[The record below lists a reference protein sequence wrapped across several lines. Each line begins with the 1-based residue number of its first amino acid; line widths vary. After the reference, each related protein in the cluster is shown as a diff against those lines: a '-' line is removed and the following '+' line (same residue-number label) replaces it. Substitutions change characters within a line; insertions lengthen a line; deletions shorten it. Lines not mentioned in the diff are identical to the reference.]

1 MRKGVLLLVIVV
13 IIVIFAIWFLFIRGP
28 HPGQVKDEAQAA
40 GRMESSM
47 PGAAD
52 DYFHDMDYGISNH
65 PDQVQAKL
73 SPFIPN
79 IAAEDAVQRFVIG
92 RNNWI
97 VWSGGNDRFWNKL
110 NRVSFG
116 TIDLLKTVSSYPK
129 QPRNYPY
136 GRYNRWEYLGLVNEP
151 CFEQAKGPRSDR
163 FGLWL
168 DTRKPGCGDDPFE
181 DEKRYPGVK
190 FGARGKT
197 VPVGSYYGYA
207 SGVVGL
213 RLFPNPDF
221 DEKAAKRWD
230 PVRYYTDPT
239 YYNDAKLVRPLRVGM
254 SCGFCH
260 VGPNPSNPPKNP
272 EEPEWANLNSNPGA
286 QYFWVDRIFVWNPDQ
301 KNFFY
306 QLFHTSQ
313 PGALDTSFVSS
324 DQLNNPRTM
333 NAVYELPARLEM
345 ALKWGD
351 EEMAGA
357 ELHNK
362 QFNDYGFIPK
372 NSILRSF
379 YYEKTNADGT
389 KSFHTKTPH
398 VLKDGADSVG
408 GLGALNRVYINIGLF
423 SEEWMLHFIP
433 LLGGPKITPIPIE
446 TAEKN
451 STYWR
456 ATEEQTPDLALFF
469 LAATPPDKLDV
480 AAKHDPSPSPYVYT
494 PNQPLVDR
502 GKVVFADRC
511 ARCHSSK
518 LPARAL
524 TDFFQPGCV
533 GPKYLKC
540 WNDYWRWT
548 KTAEFKQQMLQEVMK
563 PDFLE
568 NNAMTNDVRVP
579 VTLLETNCCSPLATN
594 AIKNDIWDNFSSK
607 SYKELE
613 PVGKVSVQDPYTG
626 KMSELDLA
634 GGGRG
639 YTRPPSLVSIWSTAP
654 FLQNNSLGPFM
665 WSGSVSDRMT
675 SFNVSIHQLLWPQTR
690 DGEEIVH
697 TKSGLVHP
705 GQIYRLPE
713 KTYVMTY
720 PGYLPGFAQGLPK
733 VLARPLP
740 NVFGTDDN
748 GNHIVKLGPF
758 PKGTPVSLISNVNLQ
773 SSIWDLLG
781 FAAGFQRYLEA
792 VNPNDSDEVTAKKFA
807 PLVPRLLKMSKCPDF
822 IVNRGHYFG
831 TQYLPASE
839 GEPGLSDDDKN
850 ALIEY
855 LKTF

>member
-1 MRKGVLLLVIVV
+1 MRKGVLLLVVVVV
-13 IIVIFAIWFLFIRGP
+13 IVIAAIWFLFIRGP
-28 HPGQVKDEAQAA
+28 RPGQVKDEAQAA
-40 GRMESSM
+40 GRMEQSM

-52 DYFHDMDYGISNH
+52 DYFRDMDYGLSAH
-65 PDQVQAKL
+65 PDVVQAKL
-73 SPFIPN
+73 KPFISTITP
-79 IAAEDAVQRFVIG
+79 EEAVQRFVMG

-97 VWSGGNDRFWNKL
+97 VWTGGNDWFWNNL
-110 NRVSFG
+110 NAVSFG
-116 TIDLLKTVSSYPK
+116 TIDLLKTISSYPG
-129 QPRNYPY
+129 QPPAYPY
-136 GRYNRWEYLGLVNEP
+136 GRFNRWKYLGLVNEP
-151 CFEQAKGPRSDR
+151 CFQQAKGPRSDR

-168 DTRKPGCGDDPFE
+168 DTRKPGCPDDPFE

-190 FGARGKT
+190 TGARGGI

-207 SGVVGL
+207 TGVVGL

-221 DEKAAKRWD
+221 DDKAAKRWD
-230 PVRYYTDPT
+230 PVRYYTDPM
-239 YYNDAKLVRPLRVGM
+239 YYNDKDLVRPYRVGM

-260 VGPNPSNPPKNP
+260 VGPNPSNPPKDP

-286 QYFWVDRIFVWNPDQ
+286 QYFWVDRIFVWKPDE

-306 QLFHTSQ
+306 QLFHTSR

-333 NAVYELPARLEM
+333 NAVYELPARMKL
-345 ALKWGD
+345 ALMWGD

-362 QFNDYGFIPK
+362 QFNDYPWIPK
-372 NSILRSF
+372 DSILRSF
-379 YYEKTNADGT
+379 YYSKDGPNGEKT
-389 KSFHTKTPH
+389 FHTKTPH

-408 GLGALNRVYINIGLF
+408 ALGALNRVYINIGLF
-423 SEEWMLHFIP
+423 GKEWMLHFIP
-433 LLGGPKITPIPIE
+433 LLGGRTITPIPIA

-456 ATEEQTPDLALFF
+456 ATEEQSPNVALFF
-469 LAATPPDKLDV
+469 LAASDPDKLPATAHGFPTN
-480 AAKHDPSPSPYVYT
+480 AA
-494 PNQPLVDR
+494 LLDR
-502 GKVVFADRC
+502 GKVVFAERC

-518 LPARAL
+518 LPDRAFH
-524 TDFFQPGCV
+524 DFFQPGCV

-540 WNDYWRWT
+540 WNDYWQWT
-548 KTAEFKQQMLQEVMK
+548 KSAEFKQQMIQMVK
-563 PDFLE
+563 ANDFLTD
-568 NNAMTNDVRVP
+568 NALTTDVRVP
-579 VTLLETNCCSPLATN
+579 ATLLETQSCSPLATN

-607 SYKELE
+607 AYKELE
-613 PVGKVSVQDPYTG
+613 PVGKVTVQDVYTG
-626 KMSELDLA
+626 KMSEINLA

-654 FLQNNSLGPFM
+654 FLVNNSLGPFM
-665 WSGSVSDRMT
+665 WSGSVDDRMT
-675 SFNVSIHQLLWPQTR
+675 SFNASIHQLLWPQTR

-697 TKSGLVHP
+697 TRSGLVHP
-705 GQIYRLPE
+705 GHVDRLPQ
-713 KTYVMTY
+713 KSYVMTY
-720 PGYLPGFAQGLPK
+720 PGYLPGFARGLPK
-733 VLARPLP
+733 LLGQALP
-740 NVFGTDDN
+740 NVFGTDDR

-773 SSIWDLLG
+773 SSWGDLIG
-781 FAAGFQRYLEA
+781 FAIGFQRYLEA

-807 PLVPRLLKMSKCPDF
+807 PLVPRLIKMSKCPDF
-822 IVNRGHYFG
+822 IVNKGHYFG
-831 TQYLPASE
+831 TDYLPASE